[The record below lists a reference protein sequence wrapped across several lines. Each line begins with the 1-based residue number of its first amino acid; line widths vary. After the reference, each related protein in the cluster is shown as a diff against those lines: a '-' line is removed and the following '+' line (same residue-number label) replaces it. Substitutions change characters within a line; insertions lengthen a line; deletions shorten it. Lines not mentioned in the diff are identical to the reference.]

1 MARVNYDLQLKEL
14 KNQMLLLGSMI
25 EEVIRKTIH
34 ALITQDVQEAKQIAS
49 GDEKI
54 DAQVRKIEQL
64 GYTILLRQQ
73 PIASDL
79 RAVSAAMKM
88 ITDME
93 RIGDHGADISEL
105 TVLMSKESYPNEI
118 ELVKQMSKETSMMLI
133 QAVDAFA
140 DGNMQKA
147 SAVIARDD
155 IVDDVFLQVKN
166 SLANSIKENDTDAM
180 HELDLLMVAKYFERI
195 GDHATNI
202 AEWVIFSINGELP
215 ADD

>member
-73 PIASDL
+73 PIANDL

-155 IVDDVFLQVKN
+155 IVDDVFLQV
-166 SLANSIKENDTDAM
+166 
-180 HELDLLMVAKYFERI
+180 
-195 GDHATNI
+195 
-202 AEWVIFSINGELP
+202 
-215 ADD
+215 